1 MCLQYADVRS
11 NVAVM
16 NLRRAAA
23 ADTTPNAK
31 APGRTASVDR
41 PTRITGDMTVAD
53 ALRAGGLRALMTKE
67 MTR

>member
-16 NLRRAAA
+16 NLRRAAE
-23 ADTTPNAK
+23 ADTKPYAK
-31 APGRTASVDR
+31 APGRIASVDR

-53 ALRAGGLRALMTKE
+53 ALRAGGLRALTTKE
-67 MTR
+67 MTT